1 MSAYAWRGGVVA
13 TSMPA
18 NGRLCLL
25 PGDESIVGVDN
36 SWITQ
41 SLLPVIVD
49 VDPPDVA
56 FFSSL
61 DTTRARLE
69 YAKMLGKAE
78 NEYYRRDDVNR
89 EIVYGLL
96 PGKANG
102 WTVLSGLLHG
112 KQVAPTRFDD
122 LLASVG
128 IVETRVRSDRSDL
141 AASLE
146 GWPGATA
153 TETADYGGVPLRLC
167 DTAMF
172 LTRLLQVTK
181 QRRMLA
187 HLHEHRWVLQ
197 RLCSWRAKSLP
208 TPSQLCGNDTET
220 RFALGFGAYLD
231 KLALSDF
238 SYVHLGWV
246 SSSATFDGAMH
257 VGALLRAAANVM
269 RLNAP
274 DPTMTLDL
282 STTVNPRHQET
293 PFSSVISELRALLGP
308 GYARTLASNGGRILA
323 PHGLRTYEVPA
334 GHVLV
339 YETPNEIPLAR
350 RREVKAVLGNLARV
364 LGLSA
369 AHASELRGPT
379 SIGVTLG
386 SADTRLDQATKTG

>member
-1 MSAYAWRGGVVA
+1 MTAYAWRGGVVVGPVPC
-13 TSMPA
+13 SGM
-18 NGRLCLL
+18 LCLT
-25 PGDESIVGVDN
+25 PSNGSTVVSDGSRTSRVC
-36 SWITQ
+36 
-41 SLLPVIVD
+41 LPVVVD
-49 VDPPDVA
+49 VGPADLA
-56 FFSSL
+56 GL
-61 DTTRARLE
+61 ALRGTTQTRLE
-69 YAKMLGKAE
+69 YAKIIVESESVLRKTE
-78 NEYYRRDDVNR
+78 DTDR
-89 EIVYGLL
+89 EIVRGLS
-96 PGKANG
+96 PSQYQG
-102 WTVLSGLLHG
+102 WPVLAGLM
-112 KQVAPTRFDD
+112 QRIPDRFDQ
-122 LLASVG
+122 LLESVG
-128 IVETRVRSDRSDL
+128 IKETRVRSDRSDL

-153 TETADYGGVPLRLC
+153 TRTAGYGGVPLRLC
-167 DTAMF
+167 DAPMIRA
-172 LTRLLQVTK
+172 RLLQVTK

-197 RLCSWRAKSLP
+197 RLCSWRGKSLP
-208 TPSQLCGNDTET
+208 TQSQLCGNDTET
-220 RFALGFGAYLD
+220 RFALGFGAYLG
-231 KLALSDF
+231 KLALSDY

-274 DPTMTLDL
+274 DPTVTLDL
-282 STTVNPRHQET
+282 STTVSPRHQET

-369 AHASELRGPT
+369 AHASELRGPI